1 MPERMY
7 RLSVGVGLRQPVTT
21 RQVALMAVLIFLA

>member
-7 RLSVGVGLRQPVTT
+7 RLSVIDGLRQPVTR
-21 RQVALMAVLIFLA
+21 RQVALMAGLIFLV